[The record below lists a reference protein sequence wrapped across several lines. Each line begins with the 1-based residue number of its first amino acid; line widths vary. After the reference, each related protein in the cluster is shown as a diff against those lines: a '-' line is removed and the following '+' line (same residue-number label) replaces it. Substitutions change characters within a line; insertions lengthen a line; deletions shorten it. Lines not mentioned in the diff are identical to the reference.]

1 MIEPCRDGKVRLA
14 LIVSVSRSHGE
25 HEPGRQSER
34 GVPAPVRGCAGSG
47 AAPPPARPAPRTPA
61 PRDRGATPPGQV
73 LHWGGQMAYLL
84 FDSLEGLQRNGQNLG
99 RSGTLHVQPFKDD

>member
-1 MIEPCRDGKVRLA
+1 MESMNLA
-14 LIVSVSRSHGE
+14 GRVSAECQPLCVAA
-25 HEPGRQSER
+25 R
-34 GVPAPVRGCAGSG
+34 GVVLH
-47 AAPPPARPAPRTPA
+47 PPPARPAPRTPA

-84 FDSLEGLQRNGQNLG
+84 FDSLEGLQRNGPNLG